1 MQDQSK
7 KKHELIEEL
16 ASLRRRI
23 AEQERSK
30 PAPTPAELLIRVSE
44 AKYQRLFDIATI
56 GIFQSSAE
64 GKVITANSEFAHL
77 FGYESPEDVIA
88 SVNDVTVDMYVD
100 PKRRAEIVRLM
111 MENPSLRSFE
121 NLYRRKDGST
131 FTGNLHIWP
140 VHDADGRL
148 LTIEGFVEDISERK
162 QVEEA
167 LQRAR
172 NELEQRVAE
181 RTEELVRVNED
192 LQNEVARHKRAEE
205 ALRESEAN
213 YRRLFDSSPSVIYQV
228 DFRTGKFLKANDI
241 VCEYLGC
248 SQEEITSRSPYDLLT
263 DESKVHFFERL
274 RKMSLGEEVTEN
286 PEYEVMD
293 KDGRR
298 WWLQLSSK
306 YVYDNEGIAGAD
318 VVAHD
323 ITARKQAEEKLNN
336 RMEFV
341 TTLLDTIPSPVFY
354 KDVSGKYLGCNRAY
368 EELIGKSRA
377 EIVGKDIYEIYP
389 AELASL
395 YDKKDRELYECPG
408 SQIYDGSFGAAD
420 GSIRDVIIN
429 KATYTDASKNIV
441 GVIGVF
447 IDITDRKQAAAT
459 LEEERRRLQ
468 QSLDEVRTLRGIV
481 PICANCKKIRDDK
494 GYWNQVEKYVSER
507 TDAEFSHG
515 ICPDCAKKLY
525 PEFFGE
531 KQGDDQL

>member
-1 MQDQSK
+1 
-7 KKHELIEEL
+7 
-16 ASLRRRI
+16 
-23 AEQERSK
+23 
-30 PAPTPAELLIRVSE
+30 
-44 AKYQRLFDIATI
+44 
-56 GIFQSSAE
+56 
-64 GKVITANSEFAHL
+64 
-77 FGYESPEDVIA
+77 
-88 SVNDVTVDMYVD
+88 
-100 PKRRAEIVRLM
+100 
-111 MENPSLRSFE
+111 
-121 NLYRRKDGST
+121 
-131 FTGNLHIWP
+131 
-140 VHDADGRL
+140 
-148 LTIEGFVEDISERK
+148 
-162 QVEEA
+162 
-167 LQRAR
+167 
-172 NELEQRVAE
+172 
-181 RTEELVRVNED
+181 
-192 LQNEVARHKRAEE
+192 
-205 ALRESEAN
+205 
-213 YRRLFDSSPSVIYQV
+213 
-228 DFRTGKFLKANDI
+228 
-241 VCEYLGC
+241 
-248 SQEEITSRSPYDLLT
+248 
-263 DESKVHFFERL
+263 
-274 RKMSLGEEVTEN
+274 MSLGEKVTEN

-306 YVYDNEGIAGAD
+306 NIYDEEGLAGAD

-341 TTLLDTIPSPVFY
+341 ATLLDTIPSPVFY
-354 KDVSGKYLGCNRAY
+354 KDISGKYLGCNRAY
-368 EELIGKSRA
+368 EELIGKSRE

-389 AELASL
+389 AELAYL

-408 SQIYDGSFGAAD
+408 SQIYDGSFSAAD

-447 IDITDRKQAAAT
+447 IDITDRKQAATA

-525 PEFFGE
+525 PEFYGE
-531 KQGDDQL
+531 KQGDGKL